1 MHRHSSALIAHM
13 SRLIGRA
20 LATCTVLGAVLAATL
35 AGPAHAEQPAAVLL
49 VDGSGSMWG
58 RFDPDRRSKIDIL
71 REKLTPLLQG
81 ANRTDVGFASFG
93 HRRKGDC
100 TDTEIIIAPGPD
112 REAAIAELQRLNPRG
127 KGPLVKAL
135 TETAAALGQ
144 RRPANILLISDG
156 ADNCQQ
162 DACAA
167 ASEIAK
173 TSPALA
179 VQTIGLALDAETKPR
194 IACISEATGG
204 KFFDVATSDGLDA
217 ALEDASRLAM
227 LAPDA
232 APGTAG
238 ASSNGP
244 APAST
249 PTTAA
254 LRASISL
261 REGGAALNEPVRWR
275 VFKSG
280 DRTVLAESE
289 APELAARLEPGSYD
303 IEGRLGEMVA
313 LKTIEAQ
320 AGQNVTAVLPLDAG
334 RIRVLVNSAQGVPT
348 SPTTTVTLAAA
359 EGGTGASWV
368 APTLPAEFL
377 VPPAT
382 YTLTVADGTAR
393 QSQKIEVA
401 AGTDK
406 PIDVTL
412 GTGRLEISAG
422 VSGAQ
427 SGAEDVLFIVS
438 EDDPD
443 SPNGRRQVARSHASS
458 AAFTLPSGT
467 YYVTAR
473 SGRSEVRERI
483 AVGAGDVVK
492 RAINLPLA
500 SLTAGATVAGTPV
513 DAAQGLVY
521 RVTALDG
528 DRSEVARTIS
538 PAMSVALPPGRYR
551 IDADLTAHQL
561 HASRDVSLDAGKAAA
576 VTLDFAAAQ
585 VTFKA
590 PEAGPGDHYW
600 EVHDASG
607 LPVWRAYGQGPT
619 TLLAPGRYTV
629 RLETR
634 DASKEAVFELTSGNK
649 LEVEIGRH

>member
-1 MHRHSSALIAHM
+1 MRYRSDRSIADL
-13 SRLIGRA
+13 SRLIGRM
-20 LATCTVLGAVLAATL
+20 LAASCVLTAL
-35 AGPAHAEQPAAVLL
+35 VTGSARAEQPATMLL
-49 VDGSGSMWG
+49 IDGSGSMWS
-58 RFDPDRRSKIDIL
+58 RFDPDRRSKIDIV
-71 REKLTPLLQG
+71 REKLTPILQN
-81 ANRTDVGFASFG
+81 AKRADIGFASFG

-100 TDTEIIIAPGPD
+100 SDTEVIIAAGPD
-112 REAAIAELQRLNPRG
+112 RDAPIAELQKLNPRG

-135 TETAAALGQ
+135 AETATAVGP
-144 RRPANILLISDG
+144 RRPASILLLSDG
-156 ADNCQQ
+156 PDNCQQ

-167 ASEIAK
+167 AAEIAR
-173 TSPALA
+173 TSPGLA
-179 VQTIGLALDAETKPR
+179 VHTIGLALDADAKQR
-194 IACISEATGG
+194 ISCISQATGG
-204 KFFDVATSDGLDA
+204 TFFDVATSDGLDA
-217 ALEDASRLAM
+217 ALAEASKLAM

-232 APGTAG
+232 SPEAVG
-238 ASSNGP
+238 ASASGP
-244 APAST
+244 APVPT

-261 REGGAALNEPVRWR
+261 REGGASLNEAVRWR
-275 VFKSG
+275 IFKSG

-289 APELAARLEPGSYD
+289 APELTARVDPGSYD

-313 LKTIEAQ
+313 LKTVEAK
-320 AGQNVTAVLPLDAG
+320 AGQDINTVLPLDAG
-334 RIRVLVNSAQGVPT
+334 RIRVRVNSVEGVPA
-348 SPTTTVTLAAA
+348 SNTTTVTLASV
-359 EGGTGASWV
+359 EGGTGSSWV
-368 APTLPAEFL
+368 APSLPAEFL

-382 YTLTVADGTAR
+382 YMLTIADGTAR
-393 QSQKIEVA
+393 QSQKIEIL

-406 PIDVTL
+406 PIDIAL
-412 GTGRLEISAG
+412 GTGRLEISAAM
-422 VSGAQ
+422 SGAQ
-427 SGAEDVLFIVS
+427 SGSDDVLFIVS
-438 EDDPD
+438 EDDPE

-458 AAFTLPSGT
+458 ADFTLPAGT

-500 SLTAGATVAGTPV
+500 SLNANATVAGSPV
-513 DAAQGLVY
+513 DAGQGLVY

-528 DRSEVARTIS
+528 DRAEVVRAIS
-538 PAMSVALPPGRYR
+538 PALSVTLPPGRYR
-551 IDADLTAHQL
+551 VDADLTAHQL
-561 HASRDVSLDAGKAAA
+561 HASRDITLDAGKAAA

-590 PEAGPGDHYW
+590 SEASPGEHYW

-629 RLETR
+629 RLEAR
-634 DASKEAVFELTSGNK
+634 DVSKEAVFELASGNK
-649 LEVEIGRH
+649 LEVEIGRQ